1 MQRERDQSLRPIII
15 IILIIITIHIFGG
28 IQVLN
33 VCQGSTQSRNAYGK
47 IEVYLVVAMLQFDIV
62 GGNENLKKGRSNKI
76 KQCFSLFFFFL
87 D

>member
-1 MQRERDQSLRPIII
+1 MFPFLMNCRERDQSLRPIII

-47 IEVYLVVAMLQFDIV
+47 IEVYLVVAMLLRV
-62 GGNENLKKGRSNKI
+62 GYCWGK
-76 KQCFSLFFFFL
+76 
-87 D
+87 